1 MIKVIIFSDI
11 KIYCEGLSRILSTV
25 QSIEVVCAEN
35 TLEDASG
42 KIENLDPDVV
52 LLDMTMRSSS
62 AIAHKVCR
70 LFPDVKVVALAVSE
84 NEQEVFEYAQAGIAG
99 YVARDSSIDELIE
112 TVICASKGEFRC
124 SPRIA
129 ACIFHKVQHSSDAEI
144 EQYSSRSNAD
154 GQNPISAL
162 TRREQQITCLMAE
175 GFSNKQISTAL
186 FIEVST
192 VKNHVHNIL
201 VKLNVHSRSQ
211 VVNMMQS
218 HQPEHG
224 SRSLGLVN

>member
-1 MIKVIIFSDI
+1 MINVIIFSDI
-11 KIYCEGLSRILSTV
+11 RIYCEGLSRILSTI
-25 QSIEVVCAEN
+25 QSIEVVSAEN
-35 TLEDASG
+35 TLEDASS
-42 KIENLDPDVV
+42 KIENLNPDVV
-52 LLDMTMRSSS
+52 LLDMTMGSSS
-62 AIAHKVCR
+62 AIAHKICR

-99 YVARDSSIDELIE
+99 YVARESSIDELIE

-129 ACIFHKVQHSSDAEI
+129 ACIFHKVQHSSHAEI
-144 EQYSSRSNAD
+144 ERYSSCSNVD
-154 GQNPISAL
+154 SHNPVAAL

-175 GFSNKQISTAL
+175 GFSNKQISNTL

-211 VVNMMQS
+211 VANVMQS
-218 HQPEHG
+218 QPYRQG
-224 SRSLGLVN
+224 SRSSGLVN